1 MISHHHISSYSCII
15 SSYQNII
22 MPYQDIIITC
32 HCIISLYHSI
42 ISPYDYTMSSYDDV
56 VISYHHIAS
65 YTILSYHQH
74 HYCHFW
80 IRLFPCAAAMF
91 SMVCMRSGC
100 ISLLCILYFLMV
112 KSNAKRTVLNIHGS
126 HHVTQRALAH
136 ICKDIKTHG
145 MVAAA
150 SRRTMHRERTEFAN
164 QSTPFG
170 KLIQELQLKTH
181 KGGCI
186 SLPFLHPRLQC
197 YRSVAR
203 IALSSNRFSDQC

>member
-1 MISHHHISSYSCII
+1 
-15 SSYQNII
+15 
-22 MPYQDIIITC
+22 MPHQDIIITC
-32 HCIISLYHSI
+32 HCIISLCHSI

-65 YTILSYHQH
+65 YHSIISSAPLLPLLDKVLSMHA
-74 HYCHFW
+74 
-80 IRLFPCAAAMF
+80 CAAAMF

-186 SLPFLHPRLQC
+186 SLPFLHARLQC